1 VFLHSVGSAGHVVH
15 SGVCGES
22 NDDVLFFILW
32 WDRFGVHKKCAGTRY
47 DELVC
52 LYPVGFAGHVLYSRA
67 SGV

>member
-22 NDDVLFFILW
+22 NDDVLFFMHR
-32 WDRFGVHKKCAGTRY
+32 WDGFGFHPKHAGIRY
-47 DELVC
+47 DELVF
-52 LYPVGFAGHVLYSRA
+52 LHPVGFAGHVLFSRA